1 MAMNEKRG
9 GGNLMQWVTMVVME
23 SGMRG
28 GTIGRG
34 FQWEIIDVKGG
45 LEALRVEDND
55 FIDDEEHGD
64 DLEKEVPES
73 VTFTSFSLT
82 SFLLSWVIFESLL
95 LTTFSNFTISAS
107 SLVLFIFKEESSV
120 FRFLRVTR
128 VLPRL
133 LFRS

>member
-1 MAMNEKRG
+1 
-9 GGNLMQWVTMVVME
+9 MVVME

-28 GTIGRG
+28 GMVGRG
-34 FQWEIIDVKGG
+34 FQWVIIDVKEVLGA
-45 LEALRVEDND
+45 LILRVEDNN

-64 DLEKEVPES
+64 DVKREVPVS
-73 VTFTSFSLT
+73 VNFTSFLLT
-82 SFLLSWVIFESLL
+82 SFLLSREILESLL
-95 LTTFSNFTISAS
+95 LTTFSSFIISFS
-107 SLVLFIFKEESSV
+107 SLVLVIFKEECSV

>member
-45 LEALRVEDND
+45 LEALRV
-55 FIDDEEHGD
+55 DDEEHGD
-64 DLEKEVPES
+64 DSEKEVPES

-95 LTTFSNFTISAS
+95 PQRYMT
-107 SLVLFIFKEESSV
+107 
-120 FRFLRVTR
+120 
-128 VLPRL
+128 PQ
-133 LFRS
+133 

>member
-1 MAMNEKRG
+1 
-9 GGNLMQWVTMVVME
+9 MVVVE

-28 GTIGRG
+28 GRG
-34 FQWEIIDVKGG
+34 FQWAIIDTKGV

-64 DLEKEVPES
+64 DMEVPES
-73 VTFTSFSLT
+73 VNSTSFLLT
-82 SFLLSWVIFESLL
+82 SFLLSWVILESLL
-95 LTTFSNFTISAS
+95 LTTFSSFIISFS
-107 SLVLFIFKEESSV
+107 SLVLFIFKEECSV